1 MADKKKSF
9 VAYSDWYGTFKA
21 LPDDIAGKLIKHVF
35 SYVNDENPTTDNFIV
50 NALFEQIKST
60 LIRDKE
66 KWDEQREQRVQ
77 AGLKSAEIRAAKFNE
92 RSTKTNERSNSLN
105 ETERNSTVN
114 GNVSVSDSV
123 KESKSIE
130 ERLAA
135 FQEQLKPFVE
145 QYGSPMIKEFYLYWT
160 EKNQTSKKM
169 RFEKEAVFD
178 IKRRL
183 LRWSNNN
190 FNSNKKPQ
198 IDEQPR
204 IPTADKAAI
213 AAKYGKPNATS

>member
-1 MADKKKSF
+1 MITKEQYLEAKKV
-9 VAYSDWYGTFKA
+9 VAQYEK
-21 LPDDIAGKLIKHVF
+21 
-35 SYVNDENPTTDNFIV
+35 ENN
-50 NALFEQIKST
+50 NL
-60 LIRDKE
+60 
-66 KWDEQREQRVQ
+66 
-77 AGLKSAEIRAAKFNE
+77 
-92 RSTKTNERSNSLN
+92 
-105 ETERNSTVN
+105 
-114 GNVSVSDSV
+114 
-123 KESKSIE
+123 E

-135 FQEQLKPFVE
+135 FQEQLNPFVE
-145 QYGSPMIKEFYLYWT
+145 QYGSPMIKEFYFYWT

-169 RFEKEAVFD
+169 RFEKESVFD

-213 AAKYGKPNATS
+213 AAKYGKPNSTS